1 MEPSLI
7 DGNANLST
15 QQDTLNT
22 TENIAAVKT
31 VTYKLADPASSHK
44 NVATFEDVTQTEI
57 LPPITLVEVTNG
69 EPDDAIFVSDVWVSG
84 KVKKVAGIRKG

>member
-7 DGNANLST
+7 DGNASLSA

-22 TENIAAVKT
+22 TENIASVKT
-31 VTYKLADPASSHK
+31 VSYERADPESIHK
-44 NVATFEDVTQTEI
+44 NVATFEDVPQTEI

-84 KVKKVAGIRKG
+84 KVKKVAGIRAG